1 MELLIPELSEISA
14 KLDTIMEL
22 LGQRSGDA
30 SRAAGLRTGSR
41 PVGMMAVKEVAE
53 YLGISK
59 ATVYQYASSRRLPF
73 VKLGTRLLFRVDEID
88 EWVEAHA
95 RRPLG
100 RSAT

>member
-1 MELLIPELSEISA
+1 MEVLIPELSEISA

-22 LGQRSGDA
+22 LGQRSGDG
-30 SRAAGLRTGSR
+30 SRAGRRADLR
-41 PVGMMAVKEVAE
+41 PIGMMAVKEVAE

-59 ATVYQYASSRRLPF
+59 ATVYQYTSSRRLPYF
-73 VKLGTRLLFRVDEID
+73 KLGTRLLFRVDEID

-100 RSAT
+100 RSAS